1 MEGSVANHFA
11 KTAQASADKAEV
23 KGQSEIR
30 SAQDSAKNAEGSLSN
45 KVDDFRSEAGST
57 LTKAIGRVQSIVAR
71 SKANKMG
78 LSSLI
83 TRSIDMLTGLSNV
96 AKGASL
102 CSAIALS
109 LGGCATTPIPN
120 EQIAVAKSS
129 VQRAEQNGAP
139 ELAPVEM
146 STARQELASAEK
158 AAADHEAQS
167 ATQWAEK
174 ANVDAQLAEAT
185 AQEHRAHKAAT
196 EFDASMAT
204 LRQETQRSSQPN
216 Q

>member
-1 MEGSVANHFA
+1 M
-11 KTAQASADKAEV
+11 
-23 KGQSEIR
+23 
-30 SAQDSAKNAEGSLSN
+30 
-45 KVDDFRSEAGST
+45 
-57 LTKAIGRVQSIVAR
+57 
-71 SKANKMG
+71 
-78 LSSLI
+78 
-83 TRSIDMLTGLSNV
+83 SIDPSRL
-96 AKGASL
+96 AKGATLWTALAL
-102 CSAIALS
+102 CVA
-109 LGGCATTPIPN
+109 GCASTPIPN

-146 STARQELASAEK
+146 SAARQELASAEK
-158 AAADHEAQS
+158 AAADRQALP

-185 AQEHRAHKAAT
+185 AQQRRAHKAAT

-204 LRQETQRSSQPN
+204 LRQETQRSSQPT